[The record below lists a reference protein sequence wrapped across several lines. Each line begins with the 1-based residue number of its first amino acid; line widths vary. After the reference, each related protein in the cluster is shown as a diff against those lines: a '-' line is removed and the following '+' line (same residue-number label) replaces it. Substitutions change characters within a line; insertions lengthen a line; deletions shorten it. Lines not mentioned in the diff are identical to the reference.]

1 MRLALVY
8 LPYTTHNVYVRYILY
23 LTYTHGSHKVADEK
37 SSLTPFSAPLES
49 ARSPEVNKLNTEE
62 KEMFGRQVTLK
73 LKGNNSATE
82 LNRIAETE
90 ILPILRKQKG
100 FRDETTLIAPERSE
114 AIANS
119 FWDTKA
125 DAEAYDH
132 TAYAEVLKTLA
143 NVIDGT
149 PTVKTF
155 EFANSTFH
163 QAAAS
168 KLM

>member
-1 MRLALVY
+1 
-8 LPYTTHNVYVRYILY
+8 
-23 LTYTHGSHKVADEK
+23 
-37 SSLTPFSAPLES
+37 
-49 ARSPEVNKLNTEE
+49 
-62 KEMFGRQVTLK
+62 MFGRQVTLK
-73 LKGNNSATE
+73 LKSNSATE
-82 LNRIAETE
+82 LNRIAEDE

-100 FRDETTLIAPERSE
+100 FLDETTLIAPERSE
-114 AIANS
+114 AIASS

-132 TAYAEVLKTLA
+132 TAYAEVLKTLS

-155 EFANSTFH
+155 EFANTTFR
-163 QAAAS
+163 QVATG

>member
-1 MRLALVY
+1 
-8 LPYTTHNVYVRYILY
+8 
-23 LTYTHGSHKVADEK
+23 
-37 SSLTPFSAPLES
+37 
-49 ARSPEVNKLNTEE
+49 
-62 KEMFGRQVTLK
+62 MFGRQVTLK
-73 LKGNNSATE
+73 LKANSSSE
-82 LNRIAETE
+82 LNRITKDE

-100 FRDETTLIAPERSE
+100 FRDETTFIAPERSE
-114 AIANS
+114 AIINS

-132 TAYAEVLKTLA
+132 TAYAEVLKTLS

-168 KLM
+168 KLI

>member
-1 MRLALVY
+1 
-8 LPYTTHNVYVRYILY
+8 
-23 LTYTHGSHKVADEK
+23 
-37 SSLTPFSAPLES
+37 
-49 ARSPEVNKLNTEE
+49 
-62 KEMFGRQVTLK
+62 MFGRQVTLK
-73 LKGNNSATE
+73 LKANSATE
-82 LNRIAETE
+82 LNRIAEAE

-100 FRDETTLIAPERSE
+100 FCDETIFIAPERSE

-132 TAYAEVLKTLA
+132 TAYAGVLKTLT

-149 PTVKTF
+149 PTVKNF
-155 EFANSTFH
+155 EFASSTL
-163 QAAAS
+163 QQVAAS